1 MLLIVDVGNTQTV
14 LGLWN
19 NEKII
24 GRWRIGTTNISTED
38 ELLVHVNHFLDFSGF
53 NFKNID
59 GICVASVVP
68 QLNSTFRHFSE
79 KYLRKSPLFVKTE
92 NVKWLEWRVKTPT
105 EIGADRVANVIAAR
119 ELFRRDVV
127 VVDFGTAIT
136 LDILTNV
143 YEGGSILPGPRTA
156 MKALFSST
164 AKLPFV
170 DEKIPPSSVGKDTP
184 TNIQSGVMLGTI
196 IAIDGLISHYEAELS
211 KKFKVVSTGGHGE
224 LLSKMSN
231 QIIKH
236 IPDLTLFGIAT
247 YHQKILKK

>member
-14 LGLWN
+14 LGLWS

-24 GRWRIGTTNISTED
+24 GRWRIGTINILTED
-38 ELLVHVNHFLDFSGF
+38 ELLVHVNHFLDFFGF
-53 NFKNID
+53 DFKSIE
-59 GICVASVVP
+59 GVCVASVVP
-68 QLNSTFRHFSE
+68 QLNSTFRYFSE
-79 KYLRKSPLFVKTE
+79 KYLKHPALFVKAE
-92 NVKWLEWRVKTPT
+92 NVKWLKWRVKTLT

-119 ELFRRDVV
+119 EFFGKDVV

-136 LDILTNV
+136 LDILTDV

-170 DEKIPPSSVGKDTP
+170 DERIPSSSVGRDTP
-184 TNIQSGVMLGTI
+184 SNIQSGVMLGTI
-196 IAIDGLISHYEAELS
+196 LAIDGLISRYEAELS

-224 LLSKMSN
+224 LLSKMSK

-236 IPDLTLFGIAT
+236 VPDLTLFGIAT
-247 YHQKILKK
+247 YHQKVLKR